1 MGTSYLS
8 DPIIFLLD
16 TVFSFYILAVV
27 IRFLLQLVG
36 GDFYNPISQF
46 LVKIT
51 HPPLRLLRRYI
62 PAVGKVD
69 TSSIVFVVA
78 LQMFSDLITLTL
90 KGIPFSFAALI
101 LLSVSQLISL
111 VINVFV
117 FAVFARALLSWI
129 NPGTYNAASNLLYSI
144 TEPLLVTCR
153 RMIPDIGGI
162 DLSPLIVLIGLQLA
176 KMLIIPPLQEL
187 ISIVG

>member
-1 MGTSYLS
+1 MGSTYIS

-27 IRFLLQLVG
+27 IRFLLQWVG

-51 HPPLRLLRRYI
+51 HPPLRFLRRYI
-62 PAVGKVD
+62 PAVGRID
-69 TSSIVFVVA
+69 TSSIVFIIG

-101 LLSVSQLISL
+101 LLSISQLISL
-111 VINVFV
+111 LINVFV
-117 FAVFARALLSWI
+117 FAVFARALLSWV
-129 NPGTYNAASNLLYSI
+129 NPGTFNAASNLLYSI
-144 TEPLLVTCR
+144 TEPLLAACR
-153 RMIPDIGGI
+153 RMIPNIGGI

-187 ISIVG
+187 IRLVG

>member
-1 MGTSYLS
+1 MGTTYIS
-8 DPIIFLLD
+8 DPIIFLMD

-27 IRFLLQLVG
+27 LRFLLQWVG

-51 HPPLRLLRRYI
+51 HPPLRVLRRYI

-69 TSSIVFVVA
+69 TSSIVFIIA

-90 KGIPFSFAALI
+90 KGIPFSFAALT
-101 LLSVSQLISL
+101 LLSISQLISL

-129 NPGTYNAASNLLYSI
+129 NPGSFNAASNLLYSI
-144 TEPLLVTCR
+144 TEPLLVSCR
-153 RMIPDIGGI
+153 RLIPDIGGI
-162 DLSPLIVLIGLQLA
+162 DLSPLFVLVGLQLA

-187 ISIVG
+187 ITLVG

>member
-1 MGTSYLS
+1 MGSTYIS

-27 IRFLLQLVG
+27 LRFLLQWVG

-51 HPPLRLLRRYI
+51 HPPLRILRRYI
-62 PAVGKVD
+62 PAFGKVD
-69 TSSIVFVVA
+69 TASIVFVLT
-78 LQMFSDLITLTL
+78 LQIFSDFITLTL
-90 KGIPFSFAALI
+90 KGIPFSFAALL

-117 FAVFARALLSWI
+117 FAVFARAILSWI
-129 NPGTYNAASNLLYSI
+129 NPGSFNAASNLLYSI
-144 TEPLLVTCR
+144 TEPLLASCR

-162 DLSPLIVLIGLQLA
+162 DLSPLIVLVGLQLA
-176 KMLIIPPLQEL
+176 KMLIIPPLQQL
-187 ISIVG
+187 ISLVG

>member
-1 MGTSYLS
+1 MGTTYFS
-8 DPIIFLLD
+8 DPVIFLLD
-16 TVFSFYILAVV
+16 TIFSFYILAVV

-62 PAVGKVD
+62 PAVGKID
-69 TSSIVFVVA
+69 TSSIVFIVA

-101 LLSVSQLISL
+101 LLSFSQLISL

-129 NPGTYNAASNLLYSI
+129 NPGTFNAASNLLYSI
-144 TEPLLVTCR
+144 TEPLLVSCR
-153 RMIPDIGGI
+153 RIVPDIGGI
-162 DLSPLIVLIGLQLA
+162 DLSPLVVLIGLQLA
-176 KMLIIPPLQEL
+176 KMLVIPPLQEL
-187 ISIVG
+187 IRLVS

>member
-1 MGTSYLS
+1 MSSTYFS

-16 TVFSFYILAVV
+16 TVLSFYILAV
-27 IRFLLQLVG
+27 ILRFLLQLVG

-51 HPPLRLLRRYI
+51 HPPLRILRRYI

-69 TSSIVFVVA
+69 TSSIVFIIA
-78 LQMFSDLITLTL
+78 LQMFSDFITLTL

-101 LLSVSQLISL
+101 LLSLSQLISL

-117 FAVFARALLSWI
+117 FAVFARALLSWV
-129 NPGTYNAASNLLYSI
+129 NPGSYNAASNLLYSI
-144 TEPLLVTCR
+144 TEPLLVSCR
-153 RMIPDIGGI
+153 RVVPDIGGI
-162 DLSPLIVLIGLQLA
+162 DLSPLIVLVGLQLA

-187 ISIVG
+187 ITLVG

>member
-1 MGTSYLS
+1 MGSTYIS

-27 IRFLLQLVG
+27 LRFILQLVG

-51 HPPLRLLRRYI
+51 HPPLRYLRRYI
-62 PAVGKVD
+62 PAVGKID
-69 TSSIVFVVA
+69 TSSIVFIIA

-101 LLSVSQLISL
+101 LLSISQLISL
-111 VINVFV
+111 LINVFV

-144 TEPLLVTCR
+144 TEPLLALCR
-153 RMIPDIGGI
+153 RIVPDIGGI

-176 KMLIIPPLQEL
+176 KMLIIPPLQQL
-187 ISIVG
+187 ISLVG

>member
-1 MGTSYLS
+1 MGSTYLS

-27 IRFLLQLVG
+27 LRFLLQLVG

-51 HPPLRLLRRYI
+51 HPPLRVLRRYV

-69 TSSIVFVVA
+69 TSSIVFVLA
-78 LQMFSDLITLTL
+78 LQMFSDIITLTL

-111 VINVFV
+111 LINVFV

-129 NPGTYNAASNLLYSI
+129 TPGTFNAASNLLYSI
-144 TEPLLVTCR
+144 TEPLLVSCR
-153 RMIPDIGGI
+153 RMVPDIGGI
-162 DLSPLIVLIGLQLA
+162 DLSPLIVLVGLQLA
-176 KMLIIPPLQEL
+176 KMLIIPPLQQL
-187 ISIVG
+187 ISLVG

>member
-1 MGTSYLS
+1 MSSTYFS

-27 IRFLLQLVG
+27 LRFLLQWVG

-51 HPPLRLLRRYI
+51 HPPLRVLRRYI

-69 TSSIVFVVA
+69 TASIVFILT
-78 LQMFSDLITLTL
+78 LQMFSDFITLTL
-90 KGIPFSFAALI
+90 KAIPFSFAALI

-111 VINVFV
+111 LINVFV

-129 NPGTYNAASNLLYSI
+129 NPGSFNAASNLLYSL
-144 TEPLLVTCR
+144 TEPLLASCR
-153 RMIPDIGGI
+153 RIVPDIGGI
-162 DLSPLIVLIGLQLA
+162 DLSPLIVLVGLQLA
-176 KMLIIPPLQEL
+176 KMLIIPPLQQL
-187 ISIVG
+187 ITLVS

>member
-1 MGTSYLS
+1 MGTTYLS

-27 IRFLLQLVG
+27 LRFLLQWVG

-51 HPPLRLLRRYI
+51 HPPLKILRRYI

-69 TSSIVFVVA
+69 TSSVVFIMA

-90 KGIPFSFAALI
+90 KGIPFSFAALT

-129 NPGTYNAASNLLYSI
+129 TQGTFNAASNLLYSI
-144 TEPLLVTCR
+144 TEPLLVSCR
-153 RMIPDIGGI
+153 RVVPDIGGI
-162 DLSPLIVLIGLQLA
+162 DLSPLIVLVGLQLA

-187 ISIVG
+187 ITLVG

>member
-1 MGTSYLS
+1 MGTTYLS

-27 IRFLLQLVG
+27 LRFLLQWVG
-36 GDFYNPISQF
+36 GDFYNSISQF

-51 HPPLRLLRRYI
+51 HPPLKILRRYI

-69 TSSIVFVVA
+69 TSSVVFIMA

-90 KGIPFSFAALI
+90 KGIPFSFAALT

-129 NPGTYNAASNLLYSI
+129 TQGTFNAASNLLYSI
-144 TEPLLVTCR
+144 TEPLLVSCR
-153 RMIPDIGGI
+153 RVVPDIGGI
-162 DLSPLIVLIGLQLA
+162 DLSPLIVLVGLQLA

-187 ISIVG
+187 ITLVG

>member
-1 MGTSYLS
+1 MGTTYLS

-27 IRFLLQLVG
+27 LRFLLQWVG

-51 HPPLRLLRRYI
+51 HPPLKILRRYI

-69 TSSIVFVVA
+69 TSSVVFIMA

-90 KGIPFSFAALI
+90 KGVPFSFAALT

-129 NPGTYNAASNLLYSI
+129 TPGTFNAASNLLYSI
-144 TEPLLVTCR
+144 TEPLLVSCR
-153 RMIPDIGGI
+153 RVVPDIGGI
-162 DLSPLIVLIGLQLA
+162 DLSPLIVLVGLQLA
-176 KMLIIPPLQEL
+176 KMLIIPPLHEL
-187 ISIVG
+187 ITLVG

>member
-1 MGTSYLS
+1 MGSTYFS

-16 TVFSFYILAVV
+16 TGFSFYILAVV
-27 IRFLLQLVG
+27 LRFLLQLVG

-62 PAVGKVD
+62 PVAGKVD
-69 TSSIVFVVA
+69 TSSIVLVIA
-78 LQMFSDLITLTL
+78 LQMFSDAIILAL
-90 KGIPFSFAALI
+90 KGSSFSFATLT

-111 VINVFV
+111 VINMFV
-117 FAVFARALLSWI
+117 FAIFARALLSWLA
-129 NPGTYNAASNLLYSI
+129 PGTFNATSNLLYSI
-144 TEPLLVTCR
+144 TEPLLVSCR

-162 DLSPLIVLIGLQLA
+162 DLSPLIALIGLQLA
-176 KMLIIPPLQEL
+176 RMLIIPPLQSL
-187 ISIVG
+187 ITLVG

>member
-1 MGTSYLS
+1 MGSTYLS
-8 DPIIFLLD
+8 DPIIFVLD

-27 IRFLLQLVG
+27 LRFLLQWVG

-69 TSSIVFVVA
+69 TSSIVFVIA

-90 KGIPFSFAALI
+90 KGIPFSFAALT

-117 FAVFARALLSWI
+117 FAVFARALLSWV
-129 NPGTYNAASNLLYSI
+129 NPGTFNAASNLLYSI
-144 TEPLLVTCR
+144 TEPLLASCR
-153 RMIPDIGGI
+153 RMVPDIGGI
-162 DLSPLIVLIGLQLA
+162 DLSPLIVLVGLQLA

-187 ISIVG
+187 ITLVG

>member
-1 MGTSYLS
+1 MGSTYFS
-8 DPIIFLLD
+8 DPVIFLLD

-69 TSSIVFVVA
+69 TSSIVFIIA

-90 KGIPFSFAALI
+90 KGIPFSVAALI
-101 LLSVSQLISL
+101 LLSFSQLISL

-144 TEPLLVTCR
+144 TEPLLVSCR
-153 RMIPDIGGI
+153 RVIPNIGGI
-162 DLSPLIVLIGLQLA
+162 DLSPLIVLIGLQLV
-176 KMLIIPPLQEL
+176 KMLVVPPLQEL
-187 ISIVG
+187 IRLVG

>member
-1 MGTSYLS
+1 MESTYLS

-16 TVFSFYILAVV
+16 TVFSFYILAVLL
-27 IRFLLQLVG
+27 RFLLQWVE

-69 TSSIVFVVA
+69 TSSLVFVIV
-78 LQMFSDLITLTL
+78 LQMSSDFITLIL
-90 KGIPFSFAALI
+90 KGISFSFAALL

-111 VINVFV
+111 LINIFV
-117 FAVFARALLSWI
+117 FAIFARAILSWL
-129 NPGTYNAASNLLYSI
+129 NPGTFNAASNLLYSL
-144 TEPLLVTCR
+144 TEPLLANCR
-153 RMIPDIGGI
+153 RIVPDMGGI
-162 DLSPLIVLIGLQLA
+162 DLSPLIVLVGLQLA
-176 KMLIIPPLQEL
+176 KMLILPPLQQL
-187 ISIVG
+187 ISLVG

>member
-1 MGTSYLS
+1 MGTTYLS

-51 HPPLRLLRRYI
+51 HPPLRILRRYI
-62 PAVGKVD
+62 PAVGKID
-69 TSSIVFVVA
+69 TSSIVFVIA
-78 LQMFSDLITLTL
+78 LQMFSDLITLSL

-111 VINVFV
+111 LINVFV

-144 TEPLLVTCR
+144 TEPLLATCR
-153 RMIPDIGGI
+153 RIIPDIGGI

-176 KMLIIPPLQEL
+176 KLLIIPPLQEL

>member
-1 MGTSYLS
+1 MESTYLS

-51 HPPLRLLRRYI
+51 HPPLRILRRYI
-62 PAVGKVD
+62 PAVGKID
-69 TSSIVFVVA
+69 TSSIVFVIA
-78 LQMFSDLITLTL
+78 LQMFSDLITLSL

-111 VINVFV
+111 LINVFV

-144 TEPLLVTCR
+144 TEPLLATCR
-153 RMIPDIGGI
+153 RIIPDIGGI

-176 KMLIIPPLQEL
+176 KLLIIPPLQEL